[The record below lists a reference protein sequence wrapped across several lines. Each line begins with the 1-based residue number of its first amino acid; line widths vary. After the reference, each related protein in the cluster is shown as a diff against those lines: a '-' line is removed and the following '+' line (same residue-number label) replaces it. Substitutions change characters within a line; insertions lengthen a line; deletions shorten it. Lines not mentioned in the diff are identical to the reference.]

1 MTEKSA
7 REEDEQEQKELTP
20 QLVLRVSVC
29 VCVCVLCVLSLKHSF
44 SLNRMSQ
51 TLRKT
56 QWADKRGKEKTRE
69 EGGE

>member
-20 QLVLRVSVC
+20 QLVLRVS